1 MRIIYFDTS
10 ALVKRYVEEKGTQ
23 VVVDL
28 IMSSDMLITTSIL
41 TYPEIKAAFTK
52 KLRLKEMSKES
63 YKEAIENFEKDWSVP
78 VFSVI
83 GLTSQVANLA
93 GSLVERNVL
102 KTLDAVHLASAL
114 TVKEHF
120 GIQVLFVSS
129 DDRLDKAA
137 SSEGLEVMNPER

>member
-1 MRIIYFDTS
+1 LRIIYFDTS

-23 VVVDL
+23 VVADL
-28 IMSSDMLITTSIL
+28 LMSGDMLITTSIL

>member
-52 KLRLKEMSKES
+52 KLRFKEMSKES

>member
-1 MRIIYFDTS
+1 MKIIYFDTS

-52 KLRLKEMSKES
+52 KLRFKEMSKES

-129 DDRLDKAA
+129 DDRFNKAA

>member
-41 TYPEIKAAFTK
+41 TYPEMKAAFTK
-52 KLRLKEMSKES
+52 KLRLKEMSEES
-63 YKEAIENFEKDWSVP
+63 YKEAIENFEKDWSMP
-78 VFSVI
+78 VFSII

-102 KTLDAVHLASAL
+102 RTLDAVHLASAL

-120 GIQVLFVSS
+120 GIQVFFVSS

>member
-1 MRIIYFDTS
+1 LRIIYFDTS

-41 TYPEIKAAFTK
+41 TYPEMKAAFTK

-63 YKEAIENFEKDWSVP
+63 YKEAIENFEKDWSMP
-78 VFSVI
+78 VFSII

>member
-23 VVVDL
+23 VVADL
-28 IMSSDMLITTSIL
+28 LMSGDMLITTSIL

>member
-1 MRIIYFDTS
+1 
-10 ALVKRYVEEKGTQ
+10 VKRYAEEKGTQ
-23 VVVDL
+23 VVASL
-28 IMSSDMLITTSIL
+28 LSSSDLLATSIL
-41 TYPEIKAAFTK
+41 TYLEMKAAFTK
-52 KLRLKEMSKES
+52 KLRLKEISEES

-83 GLTSQVANLA
+83 GLTSQVAYLA